1 MMKPIRTL
9 GAAVVA
15 LAAPALL
22 TLPAAADTRSI
33 AKIETRLGDSTL
45 LTLAIGS
52 SGYDSYRRDAYDWR
66 RGLNHWGQTEREARA
81 LHREAVQACAQ
92 AVRYEARQLGY
103 HDVDIDDD
111 RRTRQVSRQGFVVH
125 FDDVEFE
132 GRRRDAETW
141 ITCEVRQGR
150 VIDIDGLPRPAKG
163 KPSRGRGW

>member
-1 MMKPIRTL
+1 MMQSIRTL

-22 TLPAAADTRSI
+22 TLPAAADTRSV
-33 AKIETRLGDSTL
+33 ARFETRISDSTA

-52 SGYDSYRRDAYDWR
+52 SGYDSHRRDSHDWR

-81 LHREAVQACAQ
+81 LHREAARACAR

-103 HDVDIDDD
+103 RGVDIDNDH
-111 RRTRQVSRQGFVVH
+111 RTRQVSRQGFVVR

-132 GRRRDAETW
+132 GRRRDVETW
-141 ITCEVRQGR
+141 VTCEVRQGR
-150 VIDIDGLPRPAKG
+150 VTGIDGLPRPAKG
-163 KPSRGRGW
+163 KPPRGRW

>member
-1 MMKPIRTL
+1 MMKSIRTL

-22 TLPAAADTRSI
+22 TLPAAADTRSV
-33 AKIETRLGDSTL
+33 AKIETRLGDSTT
-45 LTLAIGS
+45 LTLALGS
-52 SGYDSYRRDAYDWR
+52 GGYDTYRSRGSDYRR
-66 RGLNHWGQTEREARA
+66 LNYWGQSEREANA
-81 LHREAVQACAQ
+81 LRREAVQACAQ
-92 AVRYEARQLGY
+92 AVRYESRALGY

-125 FDDVEFE
+125 FDEVEFE

-150 VIDIDGLPRPAKG
+150 VTAIDGLPRPAKG
-163 KPSRGRGW
+163 KPPRRGW